1 MVEPSFLIT
10 SGLPP
15 IYSYLLENVPHCAF
29 KAHLKVLPSLECSAF
44 SISISLPQRIF
55 ILP

>member
-1 MVEPSFLIT
+1 MAKPNFLIT

-29 KAHLKVLPSLECSAF
+29 KAHLMVLPFPGMF
-44 SISISLPQRIF
+44 SFLHLYF
-55 ILP
+55 YA